1 MMLLNLD
8 MLLQLGFR
16 DKVMPRLWCSQ
27 WQHNLSTLCTFL
39 FCWIDWTL
47 QFLIVRWIYERT
59 LNVEPRN
66 FRFKKKILPEFTF
79 HFVLHDLDRSFVW
92 SMSME
97 FNFINKNKMLVFKDT
112 SLFTFL
118 WNPQFLNLHKRSS
131 WSSVLSARCK
141 SKVSKQVNSFKKI
154 KYVFLTDVFLTLI
167 RFKWEYVH
175 KTVKHIAFLFNFFI
189 LLVIFHMVFTF
200 EWVNVKT
207 KLWNYCVILVEI
219 FEISKESMILDIG
232 WINVFHQLQIKKI
245 CESISS

>member
-27 WQHNLSTLCTFL
+27 WQHNLSTLCTFM

-79 HFVLHDLDRSFVW
+79 HFVLHDLDRSTRIKCLF
-92 SMSME
+92 
-97 FNFINKNKMLVFKDT
+97 FKDT

-131 WSSVLSARCK
+131 WSSLLSARCM
-141 SKVSKQVNSFKKI
+141 SKVSKQVNSFKKF

-167 RFKWEYVH
+167 CFKWEYVH

-189 LLVIFHMVFTF
+189 FLVIFHMVFTF

-219 FEISKESMILDIG
+219 FEISMELMILDI
-232 WINVFHQLQIKKI
+232 FKDELD
-245 CESISS
+245 